1 MFKKI
6 MNPNMERIVKI
17 FLEELGIKDINK
29 IDTYQDLIKETKV
42 EEGNLRKLLSNLYE
56 KLKEEPHEDYIY
68 ILLYLDKLNYPL
80 AVTVLGLCYYDGIYY
95 EQSYENAGICYNKAS
110 EMGDSWA
117 QYLLANM
124 YMIGKGVSQDIN
136 KAINLYTD
144 SAKQGHKNAQF
155 NLGLIC
161 ESNKFYQ
168 EALYWYIKAAEQEHK
183 DAMFNLAN
191 MYQEGKGIPKDM
203 KKAIG
208 LYTQAANLGNVKA
221 PFNLGLICESNK
233 AYEKALYWYIKA
245 VELENTDAMFNLA
258 NMYQEGKGIP
268 KDMKKA
274 IGLYTQ
280 AANLGNVKA
289 QSNLGIIFDISNLYE
304 SAIYWYTK
312 AAESKDVD
320 AIFNLAL
327 MYYKGRGVNR
337 DVTKA
342 IDLYTQGAKL
352 GHVRSQYNLAVIYH
366 CGEVVTQNIDN
377 AIYWYTQAA
386 NLGNVDAQHALGS
399 IYEDLGDN
407 NKAAYWYNL
416 SRKNENLW

>member
-208 LYTQAANLGNVKA
+208 LYTK
-221 PFNLGLICESNK
+221 
-233 AYEKALYWYIKA
+233 
-245 VELENTDAMFNLA
+245 
-258 NMYQEGKGIP
+258 
-268 KDMKKA
+268 
-274 IGLYTQ
+274 

-289 QSNLGIIFDISNLYE
+289 QSNLGVIFDISNLYE

-407 NKAAYWYNL
+407 NKAAYWYDL